1 MARYTAILF
10 DLFDTLV
17 RFDRARLPPVIVDG
31 REVRSSAGVLYPALA
46 EVFPEVSLAAFY
58 EAFRWSYEEA
68 ERRRGADH
76 REVPAPERFGFCY
89 ARLGFDPARVP
100 PDLTERL
107 LGLHM
112 ACLAAA
118 AEPLPGC
125 AEVLARLAGR
135 HRLGLVSN
143 FDYTPTVHRILER
156 IAIRDRFDAVVV
168 SDAVGWRKPSAAI
181 FHAAFARLGI
191 GPAGALFVGDRP
203 EIDVAGAKGVGMAAA
218 WYNPAG
224 APYPPGLPE
233 PDFRLARLIDLG
245 TLLGGNRENPLDAPP
260 RLR

>member
-1 MARYTAILF
+1 MARFAAVLF

-17 RFDRARLPPVIVDG
+17 RFDRGRLPPVTADG
-31 REVRSSAGVLYPALA
+31 RQVHSSAGVLYPALA
-46 EVFPEVSLAAFY
+46 AAFPEVSLAAFY

-76 REVPAPERFGFCY
+76 REVPAPERLGFCY
-89 ARLGFDPARVP
+89 ARLGLDPARVP
-100 PDLTERL
+100 ADLTERL

-118 AEPLPGC
+118 AEPVPGC
-125 AEVLARLAGR
+125 AEVLAWLAGR
-135 HRLGLVSN
+135 YRLGLVSN

-156 IAIRDRFDAVVV
+156 AGIRDRFDAVVV

-191 GPAGALFVGDRP
+191 QAAGGLFVGDRP

-218 WYNPAG
+218 WFNPGG
-224 APYPPGLPE
+224 APYPAGLPA
-233 PDFRLARLIDLG
+233 PDFHLARLTDLG
-245 TLLGGNRENPLDAPP
+245 AVLAGDRRESA
-260 RLR
+260 